1 MPRRRQKVAEQ
12 VLAAAATAATAA
24 RLSCLPAQFFVPECF
39 DQGFSLTAPTAS
51 SAVEFLKVPDGN
63 KRQDY
68 INFIDEITSKSENP
82 ECAFA
87 SMRGASCAIRRL
99 GGGNAAH
106 RAFAAGANELLR
118 TVVGG
123 DLCQP
128 IANRRLT

>member
-12 VLAAAATAATAA
+12 VLAAAATAA

-68 INFIDEITSKSENP
+68 VNFIEEISLKNESPEWVGLPSTAEMLLRVKAGSE
-82 ECAFA
+82 F
-87 SMRGASCAIRRL
+87 SMRLLKLQDDDTA
-99 GGGNAAH
+99 GGGGSGDRFVDWAFGRH
-106 RAFAAGANELLR
+106 R
-118 TVVGG
+118 
-123 DLCQP
+123 
-128 IANRRLT
+128 